1 MSEEHKHEHKHG
13 HADEHEHDQHGHGHE
28 HEHTHQD
35 GHEHEPGHQ
44 HAHGHEHSHDHEHDH
59 SHEHGHDH
67 EHGHAHEHG
76 HSHGHKTHFHDP
88 QHAKEFD
95 RRTSGIRADLAEKL
109 AEMLVLQGDEQILD
123 VATGTGRVARPVA
136 KRLKGG
142 RVIGVDQALAML
154 DVGHQH
160 ADPIPAYYQ
169 SAGEADALPF
179 KPKSFDRAF
188 VSFSLHH
195 FHNSE
200 GVVKEVLRVLKNG
213 GRFVVLDPV
222 IEEAKDSVDIALEAK
237 INQVFRRTHGDDFRF
252 HTASSI
258 QRLLTKA
265 GYRIPRTN
273 ILSYSFNQEGM
284 DGIPT
289 GQHWLEAAEELE
301 TRSAGTGGTAE
312 EKVFHV
318 AQPRRP
324 CARQGELFLRSDL
337 WGEAG
342 LTEIGLA
349 ELVSGIGFQVLN
361 FKSPSFPLF
370 CKRGIF
376 LHSRTETGVESERS

>member
-1 MSEEHKHEHKHG
+1 MGNIGRDGEAMSEEEKHKQEDRHDHDHT
-13 HADEHEHDQHGHGHE
+13 HEHEHAHRHGHE
-28 HEHTHQD
+28 HD
-35 GHEHEPGHQ
+35 HEPKYS
-44 HAHGHEHSHDHEHDH
+44 HEPDYTHDHDHD
-59 SHEHGHDH
+59 
-67 EHGHAHEHG
+67 HGHAHEHA
-76 HSHGHKTHFHDP
+76 HSHEHGHKTHFHDP
-88 QHAKEFD
+88 QHAAEFD

-109 AEMLVLQGDEQILD
+109 AEMLALQGDEKILD

-142 RVIGVDQALAML
+142 WIIGVDQALAML

-160 ADPIPAYYQ
+160 EDAISAYYQ
-169 SAGEADALPF
+169 SAGEAGALPF
-179 KPKSFDRAF
+179 KSNTFDRAF

-195 FHNSE
+195 FGNAE

-222 IEEAKDSVDIALEAK
+222 VEEAKDSVDIALETK

-258 QRLLTKA
+258 QRLLTRA

-289 GQHWLEAAEELE
+289 GQHWLEVAEELE
-301 TRSAGTGGTAE
+301 TKAPE
-312 EKVFHV
+312 
-318 AQPRRP
+318 
-324 CARQGELFLRSDL
+324 
-337 WGEAG
+337 
-342 LTEIGLA
+342 LA
-349 ELVSGIGFQVLN
+349 ERLKKNYFRWHRHDDHVHVKG
-361 FKSPSFPLF
+361 SFSYALI
-370 CKRGIF
+370 C
-376 LHSRTETGVESERS
+376 GVKPD

>member
-1 MSEEHKHEHKHG
+1 MSEEHKHEHPHDHEEHDHDHEDGHDSKHSHEHG
-13 HADEHEHDQHGHGHE
+13 HTHDHEH
-28 HEHTHQD
+28 
-35 GHEHEPGHQ
+35 GHQ
-44 HAHGHEHSHDHEHDH
+44 HAHDHEHAHEHGQD
-59 SHEHGHDH
+59 HEHGHDH
-67 EHGHAHEHG
+67 EHGY
-76 HSHGHKTHFHDP
+76 SHGHKTHFHDP
-88 QHAKEFD
+88 QHAAEFD

-109 AEMLVLQGDEQILD
+109 AEMLALEGNEQILD

-142 RVIGVDQALAML
+142 RVVGVDQALAML

-179 KPKSFDRAF
+179 KSKSFDRAF

-222 IEEAKDSVDIALEAK
+222 VEEAKDSVDIALEAK

-301 TRSAGTGGTAE
+301 TEAPELAARLKKNYFTWH
-312 EKVFHV
+312 KHDDHV
-318 AQPRRP
+318 HVK
-324 CARQGELFLRSDL
+324 G
-337 WGEAG
+337 
-342 LTEIGLA
+342 
-349 ELVSGIGFQVLN
+349 
-361 FKSPSFPLF
+361 SFSYALI
-370 CKRGIF
+370 C
-376 LHSRTETGVESERS
+376 GVKPD